1 MLTQH
6 DREDFF
12 KKELV
17 EELRRV
23 ETMIRQAPTIEKK
36 AYYFSAAYGV
46 TNRTYRYSFSKDVL
60 LADLLLQGV
69 YNMIMERINAVK
81 SGNQTVLPD
90 PALFEL
96 IADGIRDLA
105 NSFEKGES
113 ILEPI
118 EKIVTIGFTFTGAG
132 NYLLE
137 KKLIEL

>member
-118 EKIVTIGFTFTGAG
+118 ENIVTIGFTFTGAG